1 MSLVHVQTGEV
12 IQLSQ
17 WLDRLTQGERMLV
30 SIATT
35 QDALDV
41 IDFAEAARV
50 YAKEMRL
57 GTSAVNHSTVI
68 KLRAERRLA
77 DMVDA
82 GQEAGVIAVKGQ
94 HGSSSESEDERPET
108 LDSIGIRNARI
119 LSEARRIRDAYTDEQ
134 LIEAAEEATARD
146 RELARNK
153 LLKAAA
159 AKETRARR
167 EASRVARVLPDAMD
181 LRIGDARE
189 VLADTPDA
197 SVALV
202 LTDPPYGDQAE
213 PLYGWLGQWAARVLA
228 PGGSLICY
236 TGQSRLDRDM
246 RLLGEHLRYWWLLA
260 MLHHQSQRLPG
271 KFVIAEFKPVLWYV
285 KEKRRGRTLVND
297 LLRSPARDKSDHD
310 WAQGE
315 GGVPL
320 LIEQL
325 TDPGEL
331 IADPFAGSARWGE
344 IAASMGRRWI
354 GADIGDGGE
363 GAVVA

>member
-82 GQEAGVIAVKGQ
+82 GQKAGVIAVVDKKGLPRSPGQ
-94 HGSSSESEDERPET
+94 SLKSLGVKDQRLT
-108 LDSIGIRNARI
+108 
-119 LSEARRIRDAYTDEQ
+119 EARRIRDTYTDEQ

-167 EASRVARVLPDAMD
+167 EASRVARVIPDAMD

-189 VLADTPDA
+189 VLADMPDA

-202 LTDPPYGDQAE
+202 LTDPPYGDEAA
-213 PLYGWLGQWAARVLA
+213 PLYAWLGQWAARVLV

-297 LLRSPARDKSDHD
+297 LLRSPARDKTDHN

-315 GGVPL
+315 GGVHL

-331 IADPFAGSARWGE
+331 VADPFAGSARWGE
-344 IAASMGRRWI
+344 ITTSMGRRWV